1 MNSPSYR
8 GIFPGIFT
16 MGNVVCGFVA
26 LLSMAEG
33 KVIAACWL
41 VILAAFLDSLDG
53 KVARLSR
60 TTSQFGVELDSL
72 ADFLSF
78 GVTPGLIVYMVKL
91 ESLGTPGK
99 IIVIVYI
106 MAAAFRLARF
116 NLMAETEEKRDFV
129 GLPVPGAALTLI
141 SFILFSYSLW
151 GGLEYDEV
159 LVAMIV
165 LFAFLMVSQVQYDT
179 MPDRV
184 GSLRDRVKMGIVL
197 ALLLVVAVV
206 FLITVFKG
214 KRASETLPL
223 LLFPLF
229 SLYILFGMVREGYRL
244 FFLGVNKVT
253 SRVQARRDANGGDG
267 DNDDE

>member
-1 MNSPSYR
+1 MNGSSYR

-26 LLSMAEG
+26 ILTVVEG
-33 KVIAACWL
+33 KVTAACWL

-53 KVARLSR
+53 KVARLSK

-78 GVTPGLIVYMVKL
+78 GVAPALIAYLVKL
-91 ESLGTPGK
+91 DTLGTPGK
-99 IIVIVYI
+99 IITIVYI

-116 NLMAETEEKRDFV
+116 NLMADTEEKKDFV
-129 GLPVPGAALTLI
+129 GLPVPGAALSLV

-151 GGLEYDEV
+151 GGLEYDEL
-159 LVAMIV
+159 LVAMII

-179 MPDRV
+179 LPDRV
-184 GSLRDRVKMGIVL
+184 NSAGDRIKMGVALVL
-197 ALLLVVAVV
+197 LVVVAVV
-206 FLITVFKG
+206 FMVTMFKG
-214 KRASETLPL
+214 KRAESTLPL

-229 SLYILFGMVREGYRL
+229 SFYILFGMVREAYRL

-253 SRVQARRDANGGDG
+253 GRVHGRRDTDETD
-267 DNDDE
+267 DNNE